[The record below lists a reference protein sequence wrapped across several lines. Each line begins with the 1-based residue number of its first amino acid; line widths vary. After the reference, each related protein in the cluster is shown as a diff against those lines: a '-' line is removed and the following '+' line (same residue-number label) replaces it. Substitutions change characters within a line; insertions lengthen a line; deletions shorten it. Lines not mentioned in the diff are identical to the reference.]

1 VRLEVSAEGMTN
13 HRAMDQPH
21 RVTLRSLWPFG
32 LWLGCFYS
40 VWLCLVHFG
49 GRWGDLGEHWAIAVA
64 MALGSYFAGSTPM
77 GGGTIGFPVLV
88 LLFDQ
93 PATLGRDFSFAVQ
106 SIGMVSASV
115 LILCRRQPLEWAMLR
130 AAMVGSLIGTPLGLL
145 FIAPLVNE
153 LVIKVTF
160 AVIWASFGVMHF
172 VKLPE
177 IVSFEGITSMSKR
190 FDHRTGFTVGLLAG
204 ATVASITGVGI
215 DLLIYAVLVL
225 VSRADLRIAV
235 PTSVV
240 LMAWTSVIGIAVQ
253 GLRGDV
259 QPGVYENWLA
269 AAPVVA
275 LGAPFGVYIV
285 AKLGRK
291 ISLMIVSVLCVGQFV
306 WTCQNQWENLGWLG
320 LGIAVAGVL
329 ACNAG
334 FHVLYAWGK
343 RLRRSHGVEHV
354 PAPADPDHPVRDEAD
369 VSAGGE

>member
-1 VRLEVSAEGMTN
+1 M
-13 HRAMDQPH
+13 M
-21 RVTLRSLWPFG
+21 TLRDRDCWRGTAARGLPRPLLLFG
-32 LWLGCFYS
+32 LWLAGFYA

-49 GRWGDLGEHWAIAVA
+49 GHWGDVADHWGIAVA

-88 LLFDQ
+88 LLFDE

-115 LILCRRQPLEWAMLR
+115 LILCRRQPLEWPMLR
-130 AAMVGSLIGTPLGLL
+130 AAMAGALVGTPLGLL
-145 FIAPLVNE
+145 FVAPLVNE
-153 LVIKVTF
+153 VAIKVIF
-160 AVIWASFGVMHF
+160 AVIWASFGIMHF
-172 VKLPE
+172 AKLRE
-177 IVSFEGITSMSKR
+177 IVSFEGITSMSKQ
-190 FDHRTGFTVGLLAG
+190 FDCRVGFAVGLLAG
-204 ATVASITGVGI
+204 STLASITGVGI

-240 LMAWTSVIGIAVQ
+240 LMAWTSVIGISAQ

-285 AKLGRK
+285 AKLGRRT
-291 ISLMIVSVLCVGQFV
+291 SLMIVSVLCVAQFV
-306 WTCQNQWENLGWLG
+306 WTCQNQWEHLGWPG

-334 FHVLYAWGK
+334 FQGLHAWGV
-343 RLRRSHGVEHV
+343 RLRRSHGVERV
-354 PAPADPDHPVRDEAD
+354 AAPADPDHPEPDQGSR
-369 VSAGGE
+369 

>member
-1 VRLEVSAEGMTN
+1 MRNRDS
-13 HRAMDQPH
+13 
-21 RVTLRSLWPFG
+21 LRGAAGRGSPSLLWLFG
-32 LWLGCFYS
+32 LWLAGFYA

-49 GRWGDLGEHWAIAVA
+49 GHWGDVADHWAIAVA

-88 LLFDQ
+88 LLFDE

-115 LILCRRQPLEWAMLR
+115 LILCRRQPLEWPMLR
-130 AAMVGSLIGTPLGLL
+130 AAMVGSLVGTPLGLL
-145 FIAPLVNE
+145 FVAPLMNE
-153 LVIKVTF
+153 VAIKVIF
-160 AVIWASFGVMHF
+160 AVIWASFGIMHF
-172 VKLPE
+172 VKLRE

-190 FDHRTGFTVGLLAG
+190 FDHRIGFTVGVLAG

-253 GLRGDV
+253 ALRGDV
-259 QPGVYENWLA
+259 QTGVYENWLA

-285 AKLGRK
+285 AKLGRT
-291 ISLMIVSVLCVGQFV
+291 ISLMIVSVLCVGQFA

-334 FHVLYAWGK
+334 FHALHAWGR
-343 RLRRSHGVEHV
+343 RLRRSHGAELVGALADREH
-354 PAPADPDHPVRDEAD
+354 
-369 VSAGGE
+369 SASD